1 MFPKNT
7 EPKITL
13 FQTFLLFFFFFKF
26 SFQNIFSFDYMMW
39 QLRNLSLNPQ
49 MYPLLIEL
57 EKVRSFIQY

>member
-1 MFPKNT
+1 M
-7 EPKITL
+7 L
-13 FQTFLLFFFFFKF
+13 FQTFLFFFFKF

-49 MYPLLIEL
+49 IYPLLIEL